1 MTGTQIGNYKILEKL
16 GEGGMGVV
24 YKAVDINLDRTVA
37 IKALNTELTGN
48 PELEQ
53 RFRAEAKAQAN
64 LNHTNLATLYAL
76 LIEGGRPWMVME
88 YIEGET
94 FEQMVQRRGPI
105 PGIFLRPFKSSAAS
119 LRYNCRTCAVEA
131 RSRSASSRR
140 ERLTRFTAHTTAA
153 AVDDVAITRSQCVPI
168 RATVASSFWSTNSAS

>member
-1 MTGTQIGNYKILEKL
+1 MIGTEVGNYRILEKL

-24 YKAVDINLDRTVA
+24 YKAVDIHLDRTVA

-64 LNHTNLATLYAL
+64 LNHTNLATLFAL
-76 LIEGGRPWMVME
+76 LIEGGRPFMVME
-88 YIEGET
+88 FIEGET

-105 PGIFLRPFKSSAAS
+105 PASEAIPLLRQALLGIGYGHRAP
-119 LRYNCRTCAVEA
+119 
-131 RSRSASSRR
+131 RR
-140 ERLTRFTAHTTAA
+140 QA
-153 AVDDVAITRSQCVPI
+153 Q
-168 RATVASSFWSTNSAS
+168 